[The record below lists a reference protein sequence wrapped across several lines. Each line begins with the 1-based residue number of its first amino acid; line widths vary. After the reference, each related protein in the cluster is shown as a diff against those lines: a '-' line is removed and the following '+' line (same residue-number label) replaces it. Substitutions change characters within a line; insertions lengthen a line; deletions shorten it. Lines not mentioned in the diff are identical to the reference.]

1 MDEIRLFV
9 ENFLNDEVTEAEVTE
24 FAIELPERLIMEESH
39 LEEESPQANAI
50 LQKELPDI
58 CESWEP
64 GNSIEDFKA
73 RIKDACSR
81 AVLEY

>member
-9 ENFLNDEVTEAEVTE
+9 ENFLNDEVTDDEVTD
-24 FAIELPERLIMEESH
+24 FAIELSERLIMEESH

-58 CESWEP
+58 CEAWEP
-64 GNSIEDFKA
+64 GNSIEEFKE
-73 RIKDACSR
+73 RIKAACAR